1 MGRKQPQPEDITL
14 QEFQDALGR
23 YEALIGR
30 VSDSKGA
37 KAGQK
42 TLAELDKYRYE
53 EAVQIFG
60 SGDPKR
66 LMGIDEVKTLVEWK
80 LRHGKF
86 RPTLMKL
93 VSSNDTTAVKDTIQ
107 EAVGLY
113 KKTADTA
120 AALNVLTKLK
130 GIGPATASLLLAVHD
145 PERVAFFADEA
156 FYWLCSGGRKSPIK
170 YNAKEYQALHEE
182 TQKLRDRLGVRAVDV
197 ERVTYV
203 ILNERGEESPA
214 RVEDSKSRAAEEP
227 GAKTSKQPVAKR
239 KKEPVEET
247 KEAVT
252 SARRSKRTKRSS

>member
-1 MGRKQPQPEDITL
+1 
-14 QEFQDALGR
+14 
-23 YEALIGR
+23 
-30 VSDSKGA
+30 
-37 KAGQK
+37 
-42 TLAELDKYRYE
+42 
-53 EAVQIFG
+53 
-60 SGDPKR
+60 
-66 LMGIDEVKTLVEWK
+66 
-80 LRHGKF
+80 
-86 RPTLMKL
+86 MKL
-93 VSSNDTTAVKDTIQ
+93 VSSNNPTAVKDTIQ

-113 KKTADTA
+113 KKTVDTA

-145 PERVAFFADEA
+145 PERVAFFGDEA
-156 FYWLCSGGRKSPIK
+156 FYWLCSGGKKSPIK

-203 ILNERGEESPA
+203 ILNEKGEESPA
-214 RVEDSKSRAAEEP
+214 RVEDSKSRAAKEEP